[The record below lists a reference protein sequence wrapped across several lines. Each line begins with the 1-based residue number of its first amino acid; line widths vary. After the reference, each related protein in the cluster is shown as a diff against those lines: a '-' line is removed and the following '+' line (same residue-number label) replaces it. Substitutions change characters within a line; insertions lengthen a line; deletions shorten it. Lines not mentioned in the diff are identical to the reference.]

1 MNKVIFQLS
10 DVDSSSISYLGYNG
24 IMDGT
29 GEMNV
34 WFRNGLIYKYYDVE
48 FNVFLTIVRSESIGS
63 AFNKL
68 VVKNTKYLYEKVW
81 FGLLV
86 LDVMNNLM

>member
-1 MNKVIFQLS
+1 MNKVIFQLN
-10 DVDSSSISYLGYNG
+10 DVKSSTIRFLGFQG
-24 IMDGT
+24 ILEGT

-34 WFRNGLIYKYYDVE
+34 WFNNGLLYRYYDVE

-68 VVKNTKYLYEKVW
+68 IVKNPKYLYEKV
-81 FGLLV
+81 
-86 LDVMNNLM
+86 